1 MGTFS
6 AFLEEKKIT
15 PPMLVLASARLE
27 EGGKEGRASLEQRR
41 VKRRKEPTK
50 TYADANLPKP
60 PSGRGITLKQIQ
72 AAMKDVQLTRK
83 VRTKIVQAVGAVLS
97 KKGGGQIDHK
107 TIFGEI
113 AVKKGEKVEKAAVV

>member
-15 PPMLVLASARLE
+15 PPMIARVSARLE

-50 TYADANLPKP
+50 SYADASLAKP
-60 PSGRGITLKQIQ
+60 PSGRGITVKQIQ

-83 VRTKIVQAVGAVLS
+83 ARTKIMRAVGAILS

-107 TIFGEI
+107 TLFGEI
-113 AVKKGEKVEKAAVV
+113 AGKKGEKVEKAAAV